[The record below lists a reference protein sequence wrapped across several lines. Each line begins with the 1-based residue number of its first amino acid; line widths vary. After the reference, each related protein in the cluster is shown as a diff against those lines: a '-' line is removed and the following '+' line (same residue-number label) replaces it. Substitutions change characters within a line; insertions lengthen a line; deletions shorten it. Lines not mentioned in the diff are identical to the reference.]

1 MSKVIK
7 SPHLS
12 EQAFAIPVHG
22 ATAADTHPDGTA
34 DNKSSE
40 PDQVATAEDGVGRET
55 DMETIKVS
63 AFNHGFEEGRRS
75 AEQRLAREKAEQ
87 EQLLTKIGQEVES
100 FYTKMEKRMLDVILA
115 IVKKIIG
122 QSDHLN
128 PDLIKESLKKVLGKQ
143 DDLGGVLTLRLNPRD
158 YKKIAPDRQVM
169 PTNLRLLPDQS
180 IQPGGTLLETPY
192 GFIDSRLESQLE
204 ELERMLRDQ
213 FADGRVP
220 LQAKAMVEEAQEI
233 RSEGRVLNIVGTVLE
248 SRGPNVTIGEQCDI
262 IGANRQQRVRAEVIG
277 FKDNRVLMMPLGEK
291 HGIGPGSRI
300 IAHGQPFT
308 IHASEQLLGR
318 ILDGLGQ
325 PIDDQG
331 PIFGGEAVSIHNT
344 PNNPMQ
350 RRPIEKP
357 LYTGV
362 KAIDGLLTCG
372 KGGRMGIFAGSGV
385 GKSTLLGM
393 MARNTSADINVIAL
407 IGERGREVREFIEN
421 DLGQE
426 GLQRSVV
433 IAVTSD
439 ESPILRIHGAKLAAS
454 VAEYFARQGK
464 DVLFMMD
471 SVTRFAMAQRE
482 IGLAVGEPPTTKGY
496 TPSTFAEL
504 PKLLERSGNFSQQG
518 SITGFYTVLVEG
530 DDMDE
535 PVSDHVRS
543 ILDGHIVLSRSLFSQ
558 NHFPAIDVLPSISRL
573 AKQVCSPEQGRWGG
587 MIRDHLAAFAE
598 AQDLINIGAYVQ
610 GSNPKID
617 KAMAVIDDIRAF
629 LKQRVNEKIA
639 VDQVWPLLERIIK
652 KIEGQGV

>member
-12 EQAFAIPVHG
+12 DQDFAIPPQG
-22 ATAADTHPDGTA
+22 PAGQA
-34 DNKSSE
+34 
-40 PDQVATAEDGVGRET
+40 PDQDAFAPVLDRDPSLPAVDGRGNEAE
-55 DMETIKVS
+55 METVKVD
-63 AFNHGFEEGRRS
+63 AFNQGFEEGRRS
-75 AEQRLAREKAEQ
+75 AEQRLEREKE
-87 EQLLTKIGQEVES
+87 EDRQLLAKIGQEVER
-100 FYTKMEKRMLDVILA
+100 FYAKMETRMLDIILA
-115 IVKKIIG
+115 MVKKIIG
-122 QSDHLN
+122 HSEQLN
-128 PDLIKESLKKVLGKQ
+128 PDLIKASLKKVLGKQ
-143 DDLGGVLTLRLNPRD
+143 DDPGGVLTLRLHPRD
-158 YKKIAPDRQVM
+158 YRKIAPDRQVM

-180 IQPGGTLLETPY
+180 IQAGGLLLETPY

-204 ELERMLRDQ
+204 ELERVLRDQ
-213 FADGRVP
+213 FSDGRVP
-220 LQAKAMVEEAQEI
+220 LQAQAVVENAQEI
-233 RSEGRVLNIVGTVLE
+233 RSEGRVLNILGTVIE

-262 IGANRQQRVRAEVIG
+262 IGANRRQRIRAEVIG

-300 IAHGQPFT
+300 IAHGQPFI

-318 ILDGLGQ
+318 ILDGLGR
-325 PIDDQG
+325 PIDDKG
-331 PIFGGEAVSIHNT
+331 SIYGGEAVSIHNT

-350 RRPIEKP
+350 RRPVEVP

-421 DLGQE
+421 DLGPE

-439 ESPILRIHGAKLAAS
+439 ESPVLRIHGAKLAAS

-504 PKLLERSGNFSQQG
+504 PKLLERSGNFNQQG

-530 DDMDE
+530 DDLDE

-558 NHFPAIDVLPSISRL
+558 NHFPAIDILPSISRL
-573 AKQVCSPEQGRWGG
+573 SKQVCSPEQSRWGG
-587 MIRDHLAAFAE
+587 LIRDHLAAFAE

-617 KAMAVIDDIRAF
+617 RAMAVIEDIRAF
-629 LKQRVNEKIA
+629 LKQRINEKTA
-639 VDQVWPLLERIIK
+639 VDQAWHMLEAITR
-652 KIEGQGV
+652 KIEGQQV